1 MAKEPLPAQ
10 LVAALADARSR
21 VSRSAFVKNA
31 TEVATSVVMCA
42 AVAAKLNGKL
52 NLVLAIGLEPRGQ
65 DTSRP
70 SPAELT
76 RCDHGHNVSLE
87 LKAQGKM
94 AASRALS
101 IAMILGTVVQ
111 AQPARPE
118 VRLLTQTGSYEITA
132 RLELPHLERWAVD
145 KTAIICL
152 PPALNNN
159 EVPIPIVS
167 ANNPYAKCS
176 AKNLTVQSNKLE
188 YDIVCPERGA
198 AKGHAVYILAGDA
211 FSGRVAMVLGAKN
224 MTMTEVQQARRIG
237 NCSPWTLGSAARF

>member
-1 MAKEPLPAQ
+1 
-10 LVAALADARSR
+10 
-21 VSRSAFVKNA
+21 
-31 TEVATSVVMCA
+31 
-42 AVAAKLNGKL
+42 
-52 NLVLAIGLEPRGQ
+52 
-65 DTSRP
+65 
-70 SPAELT
+70 
-76 RCDHGHNVSLE
+76 
-87 LKAQGKM
+87 M

-118 VRLLTQTGSYEITA
+118 VRLLPQTGSYEITA

>member
-1 MAKEPLPAQ
+1 
-10 LVAALADARSR
+10 
-21 VSRSAFVKNA
+21 
-31 TEVATSVVMCA
+31 
-42 AVAAKLNGKL
+42 
-52 NLVLAIGLEPRGQ
+52 
-65 DTSRP
+65 
-70 SPAELT
+70 
-76 RCDHGHNVSLE
+76 
-87 LKAQGKM
+87 M

-167 ANNPYAKCS
+167 ANNPFAKCS
-176 AKNLTVQSNKLE
+176 VANLMTQTPKLE
-188 YDIVCPERGA
+188 YDIVCPGRGA
-198 AKGHAVYILAGDA
+198 AKGHAIYLLSVDS

-224 MTMTEVQQARRIG
+224 MTMTEVQQAQRTG
-237 NCSPWTLGSAARF
+237 ECGPGVVGSAARY